1 MRIIILP
8 VKILTS
14 LFAAAWIRVSVRL
27 EHELQTSKVSVRIQC
42 QWQNSVLA
50 QTLIYECCHLFR
62 G

>member
-14 LFAAAWIRVSVRL
+14 LFAAAWIRVLVRL
-27 EHELQTSKVSVRIQC
+27 ELELQNSKVSIRIQC
-42 QWQNSVLA
+42 QWQSSVLA
-50 QTLIYECCHLFR
+50 QTLIYEYCHLSR